1 MSWSRD
7 RHRVAFCLMFTVLQH
22 CVHRHGGVEASQH
35 EKQLYSQLSRSYS
48 KHVRPV
54 KRDEDPVH
62 VRVAFSLVE
71 VLSIDEDNGQ
81 LAVKAWL
88 TMNWRDEY
96 LTWNPDL
103 HGGITRLNFDTG
115 PDGHIWTPDIV
126 VFSALKTEIDHHVQ
140 AVVSAG
146 GSVTWIQPAVY
157 VVRCRHEFRGNSWV
171 AGFQLG
177 SWTYDDQLVD
187 LQPMPLPLGSARPG
201 QEEDNEVD
209 VDVDSFSSNDHWAM
223 LDHAGRR
230 EVRKVA
236 CCEDP
241 RLDAHYGRHQSPS
254 YVSLHYLLKLRK
266 KLGPS
271 LLGRRRRK

>member
-1 MSWSRD
+1 MHEMLTIVTNVRGVSLSVTWPKSAAARAVYAAC
-7 RHRVAFCLMFTVLQH
+7 RVRGVIWYSLRQIPLASCNHSCAIYSASVLW
-22 CVHRHGGVEASQH
+22 CR
-35 EKQLYSQLSRSYS
+35 R
-48 KHVRPV
+48 
-54 KRDEDPVH
+54 
-62 VRVAFSLVE
+62 
-71 VLSIDEDNGQ
+71 
-81 LAVKAWL
+81 
-88 TMNWRDEY
+88 
-96 LTWNPDL
+96 
-103 HGGITRLNFDTG
+103 
-115 PDGHIWTPDIV
+115 
-126 VFSALKTEIDHHVQ
+126 LKTEIDHYAQ

-157 VVRCRHEFRGNSWV
+157 VVRCRHEFRGNSWL

-177 SWTYDDQLVD
+177 SWTYDDQLMD
-187 LQPMPLPLGSARPG
+187 LQPLPLPLGSARPG
-201 QEEDNEVD
+201 QEDDNEVD

-241 RLDAHYGRHQSPS
+241 RLDAHYGRHQSPN